1 MATLGVRWGAT
12 PDISGSMRSLGASLA
27 GAVDAAPS
35 GSKAAK
41 DAAYIN
47 SLDQHNA
54 VYQQQA
60 QKLAAETAAKQAE
73 ADRSAQD
80 YSSQQTAGNAL
91 GEAAALKMPHPPL
104 VLSPNE
110 PAIVQYNA
118 DTEATRAA
126 APFVLAGGGT
136 TDARAKGVK
145 EFYNPMPVPVET
157 KQTADKAVFNKDKTM
172 QLIPDPKNPGRFTQV
187 PVGGISAG
195 SNNQEAIDAVT
206 RANSA
211 YKRLSDAGGVG
222 PIVGSEWGRTA
233 GHYLS
238 TDNSKLRDEYE
249 AARNKLIL
257 MERQRLM
264 RGQGAVSDFDAKQ
277 IENMFPKFDSTDPQV
292 GMRTLGEMQKRL
304 TAGQSLY
311 DPKGENQTDTSG
323 IDPRA
328 VEMLRKDPSL
338 ASHFD
343 EKYGEG
349 ASAGILGQ

>member
-1 MATLGVRWGAT
+1 MQ
-12 PDISGSMRSLGASLA
+12 SLGASLA
-27 GAVDAAPS
+27 GAVSSNPN
-35 GSKAAK
+35 SKAAR
-41 DAAYIN
+41 DAAYIE
-47 SLDQHNA
+47 SLGHHNQ
-54 VYQQQA
+54 VYDNQA
-60 QKLAAETAAKQAE
+60 AKIAAETAAKQAE
-73 ADRSAQD
+73 ADRAAQD

-118 DTEATRAA
+118 DTAATRAA

-172 QLIPDPKNPGRFTQV
+172 QLVPDPKNPGRFTQV

-211 YKRLSDAGGVG
+211 YQRLADSGGVG
-222 PIVGSEWGRTA
+222 PWVGGTIGRTIEHFIPGNEHA
-233 GHYLS
+233 
-238 TDNSKLRDEYE
+238 KMRDEYE
-249 AARNKLIL
+249 AARSKLIL

-264 RGQGAVSDFDAKQ
+264 RGQGAVSDKDAAQ
-277 IENMFPKFDSTDPQV
+277 IENMFPRFDSTDPQV
-292 GMRTLGEMQKRL
+292 GIRTLQEMQKRL
-304 TAGQSLY
+304 SAGQAML
-311 DPKGENQTDTSG
+311 TSG
-323 IDPRA
+323 GETQSSEGDIQPGHIEDGHRYVGGDPA
-328 VEMLRKDPSL
+328 SPSSWEPL
-338 ASHFD
+338 
-343 EKYGEG
+343 
-349 ASAGILGQ
+349 